1 MANFGSVFSTRDE
14 LFTPP
19 ATSHASAETW
29 RKITNDKE
37 NPLWDGVPLAK
48 SRPTFGDDN
57 EDEEDDLPKFK
68 LKSLADGEPMSL
80 FPWPKRD
87 NSGSAGS
94 ASALGGRVGN
104 RSLSTLSRSGD
115 GDVSPP
121 SDLSNFFRSSAASC
135 YRDAFHDVAPQ
146 DSKYSASAIG
156 HLRDLNTDN
165 ADADDATTELQSYLA
180 PEIQSTPLVQTM
192 SSTRDAQST
201 HVTPAI
207 GPPSMQ
213 PDRTAPSTLRYPR
226 LKRLPNLGPPKRS
239 RLSDGIGSAD
249 GEDPNIG
256 EDSPRLERCDSD
268 GRSMLTEDD
277 VVKKDAP
284 DWGIDNVTKKTT
296 YTTAPSRVAVAF
308 ADPAGPT
315 VTPLPQGPR
324 KDRDVDRLA
333 SRDAIVSSAS
343 SSSSSA
349 SSSPIESPGTSPENS
364 STAKLPVQ
372 QVQEE
377 PPSQPRV
384 SRIDFGGQQSSLS
397 LLNRFQEPKQ
407 ESAAATKV
415 ERSSPPPSIQQPAS
429 DRKENAPASSYR
441 SSSGSSQGGNRH
453 VETKKVAP
461 LEPWRQVLSASMPLG
476 QNSLRPILESVN
488 SMPPPPERVVKPPPQ
503 PVSMPPPQPAVAP
516 SVTALE
522 VAEGEAS
529 ETPPVKV
536 GKGIMVVNNRQ
547 FTRLDTIGRGG
558 SSKVYKV
565 MTTNH
570 HIYALKKVMFDKAD
584 QSAISGYIN
593 EINLLK
599 RMAGHER
606 IIKMY
611 DSEVNYDKSYLM
623 MLMECGEIDLAH
635 VLTKQQGKPINLNF
649 IRLYWEQMLQAV
661 DAIHQEKIV
670 HSDLKPANFLFVEG
684 SLKLIDFGIAKAI
697 SNDTTNIHRDQQT
710 PRLAYIVRLV
720 EFSLTPVEQIGTVNY
735 MSPEAILDTNGNQP
749 GGRRCMKVRIHL
761 LVNAFCHICLATFT
775 STYLRLPNK

>member
-207 GPPSMQ
+207 RPPSMQ

-407 ESAAATKV
+407 ESAAATVKSTTKYPTTSQRQERERASILIPIV
-415 ERSSPPPSIQQPAS
+415 VGELTGRESPCRNQKGELITKQRFCSVNKDVDVPRSFILFIGRSSGAVEAGVVGINATRAELVEADTRICQQHAATTRARGQAAAATCEHATTAARRGSIGNGIGS
-429 DRKENAPASSYR
+429 GRGRGIGNSSR
-441 SSSGSSQGGNRH
+441 
-453 VETKKVAP
+453 
-461 LEPWRQVLSASMPLG
+461 
-476 QNSLRPILESVN
+476 
-488 SMPPPPERVVKPPPQ
+488 
-503 PVSMPPPQPAVAP
+503 
-516 SVTALE
+516 
-522 VAEGEAS
+522 
-529 ETPPVKV
+529 
-536 GKGIMVVNNRQ
+536 IMVVNNRQ

-611 DSEVNYDKSYLM
+611 DSEVNYEKSYLM

-697 SNDTTNIHRDQQT
+697 SNDTTNIHRDQQ
-710 PRLAYIVRLV
+710 
-720 EFSLTPVEQIGTVNY
+720 IGTVNY